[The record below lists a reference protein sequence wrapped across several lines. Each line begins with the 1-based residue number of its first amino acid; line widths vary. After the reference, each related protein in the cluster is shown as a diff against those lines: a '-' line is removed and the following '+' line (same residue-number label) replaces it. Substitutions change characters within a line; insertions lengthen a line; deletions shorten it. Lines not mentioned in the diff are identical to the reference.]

1 MNHSGTEQLLSRN
14 KTILPRFLQEICD
27 LYHLGELAVQVISAE
42 NRYVSWKS
50 SVWATRE
57 PETTWHGG
65 REMPNLTV
73 ELFKTHERYHPELRQ
88 KLDPDR
94 SNQGGK
100 RGRIV

>member
-57 PETTWHGG
+57 AETTWHGG
-65 REMPNLTV
+65 REMPEPHCGTIQDA
-73 ELFKTHERYHPELRQ
+73 RAI
-88 KLDPDR
+88 
-94 SNQGGK
+94 SS
-100 RGRIV
+100 RIEAKVGP